1 MKTFK
6 QLMALLLVFVLVAA
20 CLPLGTIT
28 AFAAE
33 NDDTDISAVDT
44 EMDAE
49 PEESTEPAETDNE
62 AAPPSDESAGTEPE
76 EERIPAEAPS
86 ER

>member
-20 CLPLGTIT
+20 CVPLGTIT

-33 NDDTDISAVDT
+33 NDEPDISAVEAEKD
-44 EMDAE
+44 DE
-49 PEESTEPAETDNE
+49 PEK
-62 AAPPSDESAGTEPE
+62 
-76 EERIPAEAPS
+76 
-86 ER
+86 

>member
-20 CLPLGTIT
+20 CVPLGTIT

-33 NDDTDISAVDT
+33 NDDTDISTADN
-44 EMDAE
+44 EIDAE
-49 PEESTEPAETDNE
+49 TEKSTEPAQTENE
-62 AAPPSDESAGTEPE
+62 S
-76 EERIPAEAPS
+76 
-86 ER
+86 